1 MKKLANLLEAVKLDE
16 KCWDGYRQQ
25 GMKKKGDRMV
35 PNCVKVSEADVE
47 EAAPGGIGWSHDPK
61 DIEKIR
67 AWRREETGTQ
77 SRIFQGYTIKFLPQ
91 GLFIYKGGD
100 LVFKKPGDFSNPTNQ
115 DIVSAKAAITRL
127 INKKIKESQDQES
140 KDGEDLFEVKMSPG
154 ELEKWANSEEAQ
166 GIQAGFEAELIFRDT
181 SRDDDEGESELDWDA
196 DQRADSIESV
206 VDFFMGGEDGIGRN
220 TANRVRDRLYEELYD
235 WQMEQIDREWEDEAE
250 DQVRD
255 WMRNNISPDEY
266 RDQAVEEL
274 GIDGDPTED
283 EQKAIDQ
290 RAAELF
296 DQAIDS
302 AIEDQDDN
310 YDRAR
315 DEFYDYRRDDTDY
328 DEESFLSDRY
338 RYMSDIGNEFN
349 LDWPYWTEGS
359 SGNGGSRT
367 TEEIANSLSSEL
379 GGAEVRASSGYHSTS
394 RKPGRWIIEP
404 DGSLDPDE
412 SEDAG
417 LEVVSPPMPL
427 PQALRSLRAVID
439 WANSDGD
446 AYTNGST
453 GLHMGVSIP
462 HKGGDVDYVKLI
474 LFLGDRYVLDQFGRS
489 ANSYTRSALDK
500 LKDVQRSRR
509 STNEAEGLTGAEK
522 TAAAMELMKRNLIE
536 LAQRYVQDGVG
547 RDKYT
552 SAHIKDGYIE
562 FRSPGGDYLSMDS
575 RDESALANTM
585 LRFARA
591 MYIAG
596 RPDLERKEYAKKL
609 YQLIDTQGDDA
620 LKLFMDYTTGQINQE
635 ELKKNWARQVLA
647 KEQPRKVEQE
657 YEVYDKNTGETL
669 ETLRFARGEGEG
681 MVSAAIAD
689 VLEKYSGQ
697 GMDIS
702 LRRPGEPEVEISR
715 RAKIAK
721 KISDRP
727 TVYRVEAGDQSILV
741 QAQDTEAA
749 KQRARE
755 QDNHF
760 QQYRTITVTPATA
773 EEIKQYQAQARDNA
787 QDRQD
792 IEQRVTGSSGE
803 QRYRVSWTERRNGRD
818 ITDSLGVT
826 ARNADAA
833 MASVR
838 SALEAQGRR
847 PITISADP
855 ASVEGSTLDRD
866 LAARAQQA
874 AGTGQPDWADQL
886 RRELRQ
892 QAGTWTGRWIVQDGQ
907 GRELTR
913 FHGIGNNQ
921 ADANRHAARWLG
933 TNRPDLAGQE
943 IEVVPEV
950 R

>member
-1 MKKLANLLEAVKLDE
+1 
-16 KCWDGYRQQ
+16 
-25 GMKKKGDRMV
+25 
-35 PNCVKVSEADVE
+35 
-47 EAAPGGIGWSHDPK
+47 
-61 DIEKIR
+61 
-67 AWRREETGTQ
+67 
-77 SRIFQGYTIKFLPQ
+77 
-91 GLFIYKGGD
+91 
-100 LVFKKPGDFSNPTNQ
+100 
-115 DIVSAKAAITRL
+115 
-127 INKKIKESQDQES
+127 
-140 KDGEDLFEVKMSPG
+140 
-154 ELEKWANSEEAQ
+154 
-166 GIQAGFEAELIFRDT
+166 
-181 SRDDDEGESELDWDA
+181 
-196 DQRADSIESV
+196 
-206 VDFFMGGEDGIGRN
+206 
-220 TANRVRDRLYEELYD
+220 
-235 WQMEQIDREWEDEAE
+235 
-250 DQVRD
+250 
-255 WMRNNISPDEY
+255 
-266 RDQAVEEL
+266 
-274 GIDGDPTED
+274 
-283 EQKAIDQ
+283 
-290 RAAELF
+290 
-296 DQAIDS
+296 
-302 AIEDQDDN
+302 
-310 YDRAR
+310 
-315 DEFYDYRRDDTDY
+315 
-328 DEESFLSDRY
+328 
-338 RYMSDIGNEFN
+338 
-349 LDWPYWTEGS
+349 
-359 SGNGGSRT
+359 
-367 TEEIANSLSSEL
+367 
-379 GGAEVRASSGYHSTS
+379 
-394 RKPGRWIIEP
+394 
-404 DGSLDPDE
+404 
-412 SEDAG
+412 
-417 LEVVSPPMPL
+417 
-427 PQALRSLRAVID
+427 
-439 WANSDGD
+439 
-446 AYTNGST
+446 
-453 GLHMGVSIP
+453 MGVSIP